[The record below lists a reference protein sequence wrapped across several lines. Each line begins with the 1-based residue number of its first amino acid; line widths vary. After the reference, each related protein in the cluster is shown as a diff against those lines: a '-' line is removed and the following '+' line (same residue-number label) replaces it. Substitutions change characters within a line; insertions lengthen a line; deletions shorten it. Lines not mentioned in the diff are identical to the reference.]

1 MYICSTDSCPSKDNS
16 SFCCRFHSVQ
26 LLYVFGN
33 ADHRRIWLELGAE
46 AICPQATMHD
56 VIDWDLH

>member
-1 MYICSTDSCPSKDNS
+1 MYICSTDSCPSKVNS

-33 ADHRRIWLELGAE
+33 TCHRTWLELGGQKPSASKQPYMMQFF
-46 AICPQATMHD
+46 CN
-56 VIDWDLH
+56 LH